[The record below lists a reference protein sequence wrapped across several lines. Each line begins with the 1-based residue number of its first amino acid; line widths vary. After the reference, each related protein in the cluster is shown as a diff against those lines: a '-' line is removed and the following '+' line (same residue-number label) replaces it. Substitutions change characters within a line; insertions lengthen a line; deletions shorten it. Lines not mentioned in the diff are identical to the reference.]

1 MKKAIIVGA
10 GWQDGTIMSDFL
22 CKQNYAVLWIWRS
35 QSTVIWKDFEKY
47 NEEIINILNINEI
60 EELVESTKSDEIYY
74 LAAYHNSSQD
84 IMEDNNILFEKSY
97 NIHVKWYL
105 NFLESIK
112 KFSPTT
118 KIFYAS
124 SCLIFGWTETEIQN
138 EDTLPYPNWIYWITK
153 LDWMY
158 LSKLYRDNYEIFASN
173 GILYNHE
180 SEYRLPKF
188 VSMKIIQW
196 AIDIKNW
203 KSDKLIIWNLSAKVD
218 RWYAYDYIEA
228 MYKILQHKA
237 WSDFIISSWEIHTVQ
252 ELVEIVFTYLWLDW
266 TKYVFED
273 NRIIKR
279 NLWLLHWDNTKIV
292 DMTWWKPKHTFIQM
306 IHKIIDSTIKMQK

>member
-1 MKKAIIVGA
+1 
-10 GWQDGTIMSDFL
+10 
-22 CKQNYAVLWIWRS
+22 
-35 QSTVIWKDFEKY
+35 
-47 NEEIINILNINEI
+47 
-60 EELVESTKSDEIYY
+60 
-74 LAAYHNSSQD
+74 
-84 IMEDNNILFEKSY
+84 MEDNNTLFDKSY
-97 NIHVKWYL
+97 DIHVKWYL
-105 NFLESIK
+105 ILLESIK

-124 SCLIFGWTETEIQN
+124 SCLVFGWTETEIQN
-138 EDTLPYPNWIYWITK
+138 EDTIPCPNWIYWITK

-158 LSKLYRDNYEIFASN
+158 LSKLYRDNYKILASA

-218 RWYAYDYIEA
+218 RWYAYDYVEA
-228 MYKILQHKA
+228 MYKILQYKE

-252 ELVEIVFTYLWLDW
+252 ELVEITFKYLWLDW
-266 TKYVFED
+266 IKYVIED
-273 NRIIKR
+273 NKIIKR
-279 NLWLLHWDNTKIV
+279 NLWLLYWDNTKIV
-292 DMTWWKPKHTFIQM
+292 NLTWWKPKHTFIQM
-306 IHKIIDSTIKMQK
+306 IHKIIDSTIQTQKH